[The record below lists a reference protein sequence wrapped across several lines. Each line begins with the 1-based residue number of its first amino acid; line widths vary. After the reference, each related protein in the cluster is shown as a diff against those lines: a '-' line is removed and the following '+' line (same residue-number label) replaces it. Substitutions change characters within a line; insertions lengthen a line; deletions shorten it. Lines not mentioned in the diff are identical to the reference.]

1 MGLFDRLKKDNG
13 DMLNDTSYIVEYRH
27 ISGPW
32 QQYDFRLTSGY
43 GWDYMVDSAEYMSD
57 ADLKNIGTVSVSAI
71 SGAAEQECID
81 EYRTCNRSFKAMP
94 SLKHEWG
101 VLGIGGMSQ
110 VYEGAPVK
118 LVWFNQTGILRMF
131 TPVDDEDKALRY
143 AETLIRRSFNTA
155 DAMKKAKPV
164 KQK

>member
-1 MGLFDRLKKDNG
+1 MGLFDGFKKDDG

-27 ISGPW
+27 LSGPW

-43 GWDYMVDSAEYMSD
+43 GWDYMVDSAEYMAS
-57 ADLKNIGTVSVSAI
+57 ADLKNIGTVSVCSI
-71 SGAAEQECID
+71 SGAPEEERID

-110 VYEGAPVK
+110 AYEGAPVK
-118 LVWFNQTGILRMF
+118 LVWFNQTSVLRMF

-143 AETLIRRSFNTA
+143 AETLIRRSFNTP

-164 KQK
+164 K

>member
-1 MGLFDRLKKDNG
+1 MDLFDMFKNNDS
-13 DMLNDTSYIVEYRH
+13 DMLNDTSYIVEYKH

-32 QQYDFRLTSGY
+32 QQYDFYLTSGY
-43 GWDYMVDSAEYMSD
+43 GWDYMVDSAEYMAS

-71 SGAAEQECID
+71 SGAQEEERVN
-81 EYRTCNRSFKAMP
+81 EYRTCDSSFKAMP

-118 LVWFNQTGILRMF
+118 LVWFNQTRMLRMF

-143 AETLIRRSFNTA
+143 AETVIRRSFNTH

-164 KQK
+164 KQ

>member
-1 MGLFDRLKKDNG
+1 MDLFDMFKNNDS

-32 QQYDFRLTSGY
+32 QQYDFYLTSGY
-43 GWDYMVDSAEYMSD
+43 GWDYMVDSAEYMVS

-71 SGAAEQECID
+71 SGAQEEERVN
-81 EYRTCNRSFKAMP
+81 EYRTCDSSFKAMP

-101 VLGIGGMSQ
+101 VLGIGGVSQ

-118 LVWFNQTGILRMF
+118 LVWFNQTRMLRMF

-143 AETLIRRSFNTA
+143 VETVIRRSFNTV

-164 KQK
+164 K

>member
-1 MGLFDRLKKDNG
+1 MDLFDMFKNNDS

-32 QQYDFRLTSGY
+32 QQYDFYLTSGY
-43 GWDYMVDSAEYMSD
+43 GWDYMVDSAEYMAS

-71 SGAAEQECID
+71 SGAQEEERVN
-81 EYRTCNRSFKAMP
+81 EYRTCDSSFKTMP

-101 VLGIGGMSQ
+101 VLGIGGVSQ
-110 VYEGAPVK
+110 VSEGAPVK
-118 LVWFNQTGILRMF
+118 LVWFNQTRMLRMF

-143 AETLIRRSFNTA
+143 AETVIRRSFNTH

-164 KQK
+164 K

>member
-1 MGLFDRLKKDNG
+1 MGLFDKFIHSNS

-43 GWDYMVDSAEYMSD
+43 GWDYMVDSAEYMAL
-57 ADLKNIGTVSVSAI
+57 ADLDNIGTVSVSAI
-71 SGAAEQECID
+71 SGASDEERID

-118 LVWFNQTGILRMF
+118 LVWFNQTNVLRMF

-143 AETLIRRSFNTA
+143 AETVIRRSFNTEN
-155 DAMKKAKPV
+155 AMKKAKPV
-164 KQK
+164 K